1 MRAECGN
8 ASLCVG
14 FFLSWEEVVKALAY
28 EREEVS
34 HEEERFDAKTG
45 GKVAPEKVVD
55 EEGGR
60 YVRVTEGGQSWFCP
74 EGSKPHDLDDEDGF
88 FEELGA
94 RVGCGVFHFGGGDV
108 AYVAFDLLGD
118 SCNVPDTSYD
128 VCDDWD
134 AGSAISLG
142 KMVEMTASFKGQE
155 VRDRLEGMGLKV
167 GQVLIFPA
175 LHVTY

>member
-8 ASLCVG
+8 ASLVVG
-14 FFLSWEEVVKALAY
+14 FFLPWADVCAALAY
-28 EREEVS
+28 EREEKS
-34 HEEERFDAKTG
+34 HLEERFDEKTG
-45 GKVAPEKVVD
+45 RKKKPVKVVD

-60 YVRVTEGGQSWFCP
+60 YIRVSPEGQEWLCP
-74 EGSKPHDLDDEDGF
+74 EDTKPYELDDEEAF

-108 AYVAFDLLGD
+108 AYIAFDLLGD
-118 SCNVPDTSYD
+118 SCSVPNTSYD

-134 AGSAISLG
+134 AGSALSLS
-142 KMVEMTASFKGQE
+142 KVVETTSSFKGRE
-155 VRDRLEGMGLKV
+155 VRERLEGMGLKV
-167 GQVLIFPA
+167 GEVLIFPA